1 MNLDKIDTNY
11 HHKIDQSL
19 ATSHIRSGFFV
30 VDIPPLKYLFSFTN
44 ANIAIPTSFIFTLI

>member
-1 MNLDKIDTNY
+1 MNLDKIDINY

-30 VDIPPLKYLFSFTN
+30 VDIPLIKYLFSFTN
-44 ANIAIPTSFIFTLI
+44 VNIAIPT